1 MTIQEM
7 KDRKRTL
14 GYSNQMLSE
23 LSGVPVSTIQKIL
36 GGTTAS
42 PRHDTLCRLEA
53 ALIKKRSGEPAYRYD
68 TASSD
73 LMISEPSSPYG
84 KKRQGNYTLEDYY
97 ALPEDRRTELI
108 DGVLYDMA
116 SPSGVHQELIGILY
130 LLFAQFVQAQ
140 KGPCKVIVS
149 PFDVQL
155 DRDDRTMVE
164 PDLMVICDREKI
176 QMRCC
181 YGAPDMVIE
190 IVSPSSRR
198 KDLILKTQ
206 KYMDAGVREY
216 WIIDPDNRQ
225 ILVYDFAHERYPVI
239 YGFKDTVPAG
249 IWDGRLEVDFNVV
262 SEEIAYLYEN

>member
-1 MTIQEM
+1 M
-7 KDRKRTL
+7 KY
-14 GYSNQMLSE
+14 GE
-23 LSGVPVSTIQKIL
+23 STF
-36 GGTTAS
+36 
-42 PRHDTLCRLEA
+42 D
-53 ALIKKRSGEPAYRYD
+53 
-68 TASSD
+68 
-73 LMISEPSSPYG
+73 
-84 KKRQGNYTLEDYY
+84 
-97 ALPEDRRTELI
+97 
-108 DGVLYDMA
+108 
-116 SPSGVHQELIGILY
+116 ILY
-130 LLFAQFVQAQ
+130 LLFAQFVQGQ

-164 PDLMVICDREKI
+164 PDLMVICDRDKI

-216 WIIDPDNRQ
+216 WVIDPDNRQ

-239 YGFKDTVPAG
+239 YGFGDTVPVG
-249 IWDGRLEVDFNVV
+249 IWDGRLEVDFNLV